1 MSEQRLI
8 KKYANRRLYDASQ
21 SRHITLD
28 DIRNLVVAGERVKVV
43 EDKTNADITRLILLQ
58 VIADQ
63 EQIGRPLLSAPLLE
77 SLIRFYGNSL
87 QTILSAHLEK
97 SVATFVH
104 EQEGLQAERNE
115 ADGR

>member
-21 SRHITLD
+21 SRHVTLD
-28 DIRNLVVAGERVKVV
+28 DIRTLVVAGEHVKVI
-43 EDKTNADITRLILLQ
+43 EDKTNEDITHVILLQ

-63 EQIGRPLLSAPLLE
+63 EQIGRPILSTPLLE
-77 SLIRFYGNSL
+77 TLIRFYGNSL
-87 QTILSAHLEK
+87 QTFLSAHLEK

-104 EQEGLQAERNE
+104 EQEGAQRNE